1 MIGAGGATRVFL
13 ACGRTDLRKG
23 FDGLEALVR
32 EKLAQDPLSGH
43 VFVFCNA
50 NRTRIK
56 ALYWDGSG
64 LWVCGKRLEKGC
76 FRWPMDGADRR
87 IGTGELGA
95 LLGGLDWTKPQR
107 GWFRR
112 EPGNWTEIKSQN
124 N

>member
-13 ACGRTDLRKG
+13 ACGSTDLRKG

-32 EKLAQDPLSGH
+32 GKLAQDPLSGH

-76 FRWPMDGADRR
+76 FHWPEDGGDRR
-87 IGTGELGA
+87 IGAGELSA
-95 LLGGLDWTKPQR
+95 LLGGLDWTKTRR
-107 GWFRR
+107 GWYRR
-112 EPGNWTEIKSQN
+112 EPGNWGDK
-124 N
+124 